1 MTSTEKKNAILSQ
14 DYFEFLS
21 KIERIHKLFLDVIG
35 YELEKK
41 KIYDINNIQA
51 ILIYNL
57 GSKEMTVGELT
68 QKGYYL
74 GSNISYNIKKLTDGG
89 YVQQVQSSHDKRS
102 VILKISL
109 KGKNLCNT
117 LNDILKSHLTKL
129 NDLFG
134 INIDDVASAG
144 RDLSRM
150 EIFLQSLKII

>member
-1 MTSTEKKNAILSQ
+1 MTDTQKKDTVQSQ
-14 DYFEFLS
+14 DYFEFIS
-21 KIERIHKLFLDVIG
+21 KVERIHKLFLDVIG

-89 YVQQVQSSHDKRS
+89 YVKQVQSSHDKRS
-102 VILKISL
+102 VILKISS
-109 KGKNLCNT
+109 KGKDFCNMI
-117 LNDILKSHLTKL
+117 NDVLESHLTKL
-129 NDLFG
+129 DSLFN
-134 INIDDVASAG
+134 IKIDDVASTG
-144 RDLSRM
+144 NDLSRM
-150 EIFLQSLKII
+150 EVFLQSLKII

>member
-1 MTSTEKKNAILSQ
+1 MTSTQEKNIPCHQ
-14 DYFEFLS
+14 NYFEFIS

-41 KIYDINNIQA
+41 KIYDVNNIQS
-51 ILIYNL
+51 ILLYNL

-89 YVQQVQSSHDKRS
+89 YVKQVQSSHDKRS
-102 VILKISL
+102 VILKISS
-109 KGKNLCNT
+109 KGKDFCNIIQ
-117 LNDILKSHLTKL
+117 DILGSHLTKL
-129 NDLFG
+129 DNLFS
-134 INIDDVASAG
+134 INIDHITSTG
-144 RDLSRM
+144 KDLSRM